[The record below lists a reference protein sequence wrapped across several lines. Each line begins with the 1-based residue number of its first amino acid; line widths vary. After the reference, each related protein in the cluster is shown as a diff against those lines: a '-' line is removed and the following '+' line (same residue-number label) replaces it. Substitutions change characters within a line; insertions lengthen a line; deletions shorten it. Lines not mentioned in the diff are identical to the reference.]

1 MNIIITIIWLIEYN
15 VFNSVLNIFNK
26 IFVFNN
32 VMEIMFIQ
40 ITFQLIIMYVIIL
53 VYIIFL
59 IIKNIAH
66 MKINVLKN
74 KNIFQKIIKNII
86 VYKNVK
92 IMNIYR
98 ICIVN

>member
-1 MNIIITIIWLIEYN
+1 
-15 VFNSVLNIFNK
+15 
-26 IFVFNN
+26 
-32 VMEIMFIQ
+32 MFIQ

-59 IIKNIAH
+59 IIKNIVH

-86 VYKNVK
+86 VHKNVK
-92 IMNIYR
+92 IMNMYR
-98 ICIVN
+98 ICIVK